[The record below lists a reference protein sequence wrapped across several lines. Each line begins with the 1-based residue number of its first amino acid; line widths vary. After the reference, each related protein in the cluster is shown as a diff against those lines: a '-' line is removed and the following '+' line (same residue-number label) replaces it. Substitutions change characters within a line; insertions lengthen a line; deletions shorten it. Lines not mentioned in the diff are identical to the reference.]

1 MFEKTFYK
9 KLVKTSF
16 DIPLRVKFWDGSVKE
31 YGNGDPQIT
40 LIFNRKIPIKSV
52 LTNSSMALGEAY
64 MNGDIDIK
72 GSIEDLIYSAYPKRT
87 SFLDNRKKYVKYLP
101 TFSHSKKASVK
112 DIQHHYDIG
121 NDFYEL
127 WLDKTMTYSSAYFEH
142 PDDSLTQAQL
152 NKVDYILRK
161 LDPKPGRT
169 FLDIGCG
176 WGTLMLTA
184 AKKYN
189 LKVAGITLSQE
200 QYDYVEKKI
209 KEDGLQDRAKVEL
222 KDYRDIGK
230 NEQYD
235 YVTSIGMFEH
245 VGKKNL
251 GEYFNLV
258 SQYLKPNGRALIN
271 GVTRQQGG
279 GTNGWIDK
287 WIFPGGYVPSLTE
300 NLNHIIDNGMQIYD
314 LESCRRQYQWTLEAW
329 DHNFKQH
336 LPEIKK
342 MFDEKFIRMWDLYL
356 QSCAGGFKAGNIDDF
371 QYLIFKGPSG
381 YNLPMTRDY
390 MYDHTK

>member
-1 MFEKTFYK
+1 MFEKTFYNQ
-9 KLVKTSF
+9 LIKTSF
-16 DIPLRVKFWDGSVKE
+16 DIPLRVKFWDGKVKT
-31 YGNGDPQIT
+31 YGNGDPKIT
-40 LIFNRKIPIKSV
+40 ITFNRKIPVHDI
-52 LTNSSMALGEAY
+52 LNNSSIALGEGY
-64 MNGDIDIK
+64 MNGDIEID
-72 GSIEDLIYSAYPKRT
+72 GSIEDLIASAYRKT
-87 SFLDNRKKYVKYLP
+87 SSFLDNRKKYVKYLP
-101 TFSHSKKASVK
+101 KFSHSEKASKK

-121 NDFYEL
+121 NNFYKL
-127 WLDKTMTYSSAYFEH
+127 WLDKTMTYSSAYFKR

-152 NKVDYILRK
+152 NKVNIILKK
-161 LDPKPGRT
+161 LNPKPNRT

-184 AKKYN
+184 AKKYH

-200 QYDYVEKKI
+200 QYNYVEKKI
-209 KEDGLQDRAKVEL
+209 KAEGLTDRAKVEL

-230 NEQYD
+230 DEHYD

-258 SQYLKPNGRALIN
+258 SQYLKPNGLALLN

-300 NLNHIIDNGMQIYD
+300 NLHHIIANGMQISD
-314 LESCRRQYQWTLEAW
+314 LESTRRQYQKTLEVW

-336 LPEIKK
+336 LPEVKK
-342 MFDEKFIRMWDLYL
+342 MFDTRFIRMWDLYL
-356 QSCAGGFKAGNIDDF
+356 QSCAAGFRAGNIDDF
-371 QYLIFKGPSG
+371 QYLICKGPSG
-381 YNLPMTRDY
+381 SGLPVTRDY
-390 MYDHTK
+390 MYK

>member
-1 MFEKTFYK
+1 MLDKFFYNELIK
-9 KLVKTSF
+9 NSF
-16 DIPLRVKFWDGSVKE
+16 NVPLRVKYWNGKVKT
-31 YGNGDPQIT
+31 YGKGAPKFTI
-40 LIFNRKIPIKSV
+40 IFNHKIPIKSV
-52 LTNSSMALGEAY
+52 LNNSSIALGEAY
-64 MNGDIDIK
+64 MNGDLDIK
-72 GSIEDLIYSAYPKRT
+72 GSIEDLVASAYSNHT
-87 SFLDNRKKYVKYLP
+87 SFLTNRKKYVKYLP
-101 TFSHSKKASVK
+101 TFSHSKQASEK

-121 NDFYEL
+121 NDFYKL

-161 LDPKPGRT
+161 LNPQPHRT

-176 WGTLMLTA
+176 WGTMMLTA
-184 AKKYN
+184 AEKYH

-200 QYDYVEKKI
+200 QYDYVTDQIKKRH
-209 KEDGLQDRAKVEL
+209 LQDQAKVEL

-251 GEYFNLV
+251 GEYFHLI
-258 SQYLKPNGRALIN
+258 SQYLKPGGLALIN

-300 NLNHIIDNGMQIYD
+300 NLNHIIQNGMQICD
-314 LESCRRQYQWTLEAW
+314 LESTRRQYQWTLEHW

-336 LPEIKK
+336 LDEVKK
-342 MFDEKFIRMWDLYL
+342 MFDERFIRMWDLYL

-371 QYLIFKGPSG
+371 HYLISKGPSG
-381 YNLPMTRDY
+381 ANLPMTRDY
-390 MYDHTK
+390 MYKK